1 MDALPLMERNQ
12 FEHAS
17 KYSGKMHACGH
28 DGHLAILLAAGKKL
42 AEERNFSGTLHLIFQ
57 PGEEGGAGVKQ

>member
-1 MDALPLMERNQ
+1 MDALPLTEKNQ

-42 AEERNFSGTLHLIFQ
+42 AEETEIF
-57 PGEEGGAGVKQ
+57 PYVASYLSAR